1 MSLGRVVVYT
11 TMALA
16 GVWVMSIIAAIIFM
30 WPWLRS
36 PPTHRFPMPVGTAFT
51 EAIAIDASKMA
62 LANEGYDVSPMLP
75 VPCDKEGH
83 YFAVN
88 AQDANSGCVSW
99 CTPQGSYRVRVQK
112 EGQEIVC
119 EVYRLK

>member
-1 MSLGRVVVYT
+1 MSLARVVVYT

-16 GVWVMSIIAAIIFM
+16 GVWVMSITVAIFLV

-36 PPTHRFPMPVGTAFT
+36 PSTHRFPMPVGSAFT
-51 EAIAIDASKMA
+51 EAIAIDASKKA
-62 LANEGYDVSPMLP
+62 LANEGCDAPMLP
-75 VPCDKEGH
+75 VPCDDEGH

-88 AQDANSGCVSW
+88 PQDSNSGGVSW
-99 CTPQGSYRVRVQK
+99 STPHGSYRVRVQK

-119 EVYRLK
+119 EVHCLK